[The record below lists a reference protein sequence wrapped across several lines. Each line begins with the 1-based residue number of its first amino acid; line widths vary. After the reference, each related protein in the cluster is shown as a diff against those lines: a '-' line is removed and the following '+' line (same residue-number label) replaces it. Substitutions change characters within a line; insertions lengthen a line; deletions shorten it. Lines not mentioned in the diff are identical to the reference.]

1 MRHLVTGR
9 PRKSN
14 RALRIACSC
23 LLALAVYVGPS
34 VCSAY
39 ALGTE
44 PLSENFIPRFG
55 EFGTGSGQTGIP
67 VGIGIDPTTGDLYVS
82 DWTNSRIN
90 EFSPWGN
97 FIKAFGWGVADS
109 ANELQTCTTR
119 CLQGLEG
126 SDPGELSTPWGI
138 AVDPSGDVYVMDYGN
153 HRVQKFTSSGQFVL
167 MFGGE
172 VDKTQVRRRE
182 EQEAKAEPVTVTAD
196 DEDVCTQIS
205 GDECGAGTE
214 GPRHGQ
220 IGSTAIALS
229 QAGGILVAGLTGIQE
244 FSTDGVYRSEI
255 SLSGKRVYTFAVDP
269 TNGDLIVAYAGPGV
283 GGVEDNIYELTPTGA
298 PVATIEVESPGII
311 ATDSTGRV
319 HVDALTEREHGTNS
333 IIERIMTFDINS
345 THLIS
350 EFEVPQAAGENTA
363 VYGLG
368 TNAIGDLYVAN
379 HNSGNLISFVSAF
392 GPPPV
397 SFEPPPPVA
406 PTVESEY
413 VVSADLNSAVL
424 QARINPHFWNDTTDY
439 AEYGTGDCA
448 AGGCV
453 AQPAAPGSILTSK
466 VVNQS
471 VPSQGVPLTGLSP
484 DTTYHYRFVSRSGG
498 GGPVFGPEQTFTTSP
513 AFVADVD
520 CPNQSPRIG
529 FSASLPDCRA
539 YEMVSPIDK
548 NGGDIHNLID
558 FDDYPN
564 GLFQSST
571 DGEKFTYSS
580 NRAFANAPSGL
591 FVNQYMAERN
601 PVSGWS
607 TTSISAP
614 VRPGVGIEEPGFETE
629 YKYFEPD
636 LSSGWLAPPP
646 NPSLAPGVEEG
657 EASLY
662 RHDNSTGGFE
672 ALISDIPLGGEEG
685 ANPELAGFSADGQLV
700 VFETPA
706 SLTANASTKRLD
718 RQIYERSRRGE
729 IHLVSVMPDGLAR
742 EESSAVG
749 AVNGVSSNERLASVK
764 HAVSEDGSRVY
775 WSEAVGFPFIGKLFL
790 RLNADREQSA
800 MNGEE
805 CLEEEMACTIVVA
818 NKGSRFVAASADGS
832 KAIYLN
838 VGGSRDEELDEF
850 NLEERTSTP
859 IAKKVLGVAGESEDL
874 KYIYFVSTEAL
885 APGARAGAPNLYLH
899 HEEADSLVA
908 TLSPDDVNL
917 PFSDITTESIY
928 HGARVTP
935 DGTRIA
941 FFSTAHLTG
950 YDNIDAVSNKP
961 DSEVYVYDTQTQR
974 LTCVSCD
981 RTGARPSGREFKQAG
996 TGTIVPVAAR
1006 IPGGENQFYAS
1017 RALSEDGKRLFF
1029 ESYVPLVPR
1038 DTNGAVDVYEW
1049 EAPGTGSCSTESSS
1063 FSNANEGC
1071 VELISSGESP
1081 QGSELVD
1088 ATPDGSDVFFTTTAS
1103 LLPQDPGS
1111 VDVYDARVDGG
1122 FPPPAAPPASCEGEA
1137 CAGAPSPP
1145 NDQTPA
1151 STTFSGPGNLLS
1163 AAPEGA
1169 SPKKRDVA
1177 KTAAQLRAAKLAK
1190 ALRPCRAKARS
1201 KERKRCEAAARKRY
1215 GATHQVKKSS
1225 KGRGK

>member
-1 MRHLVTGR
+1 MRYLATGR

-14 RALRIACSC
+14 RALRLACSC
-23 LLALAVYVGPS
+23 LLALAAWLGAG

-44 PLSENFIPRFG
+44 PLSENFSPRFG
-55 EFGTGSGQTGIP
+55 EFGAGAGQTEIP
-67 VGIGIDPTTGDLYVS
+67 AGIGVDPTTGDLYVS
-82 DWTNSRIN
+82 DLSSARIN
-90 EFSPWGN
+90 VFSPWGN
-97 FIKAFGWGVADS
+97 FIRAFGWGVADG
-109 ANELQTCTTR
+109 ANELQACTTT

-126 SDPGELSTPWGI
+126 VGPGEFRTPWGI
-138 AVDPSGDVYVMDYGN
+138 VVDHSGDVYVMDYQN
-153 HRVQKFTSSGQFVL
+153 NRVQKLTASGQFVL
-167 MFGGE
+167 TFGGE
-172 VDKTQVRRRE
+172 VDKTQVHRRE

-196 DEDVCTQIS
+196 EEDVCTKIS

-220 IGSTAIALS
+220 IKSTAITLS

-244 FSTDGVYRSEI
+244 FSTDGIYRSEI
-255 SLSGKRVYTFAVDP
+255 SLSGKRAHTFVVDP
-269 TNGDLIVAYAGPGV
+269 TTGNLIVAYASTGEGQKNE
-283 GGVEDNIYELTPTGA
+283 EDNIYELSPTGA
-298 PVATIEVESPGII
+298 PLATIEVESPENLAI
-311 ATDSTGRV
+311 DSMG
-319 HVDALTEREHGTNS
+319 HVYVAANNTIDH
-333 IIERIMTFDINS
+333 IERIMDFDIS
-345 THLIS
+345 SGKLSS
-350 EFEVPQAAGENTA
+350 EFEIPQPGSEDTT

-368 TNAIGDLYVAN
+368 ANAIGDLYVAN
-379 HNSGNLISFVSAF
+379 HNSSNLISFMSAF

-397 SFEPPPPVA
+397 SFEQPPSVA
-406 PTVESEY
+406 PTIESEY
-413 VVSADLNSAVL
+413 AVSADLDSAVL

-439 AEYGTGDCA
+439 VEYGTGDCE

-471 VPSQGVPLTGLSP
+471 VASQGIPLTGLSP

-498 GGPVFGPEQTFTTSP
+498 GGPVFGPEQTFTTAP
-513 AFVADVD
+513 AFVVDVD
-520 CPNQSPRIG
+520 CPNQSLRTG
-529 FSASLPDCRA
+529 SSASLPDCRV

-548 NGGDIHNLID
+548 NGGDIDNLLD
-558 FDDYPN
+558 LADYPN
-564 GLFQSST
+564 GLFESST

-607 TTSISAP
+607 TTSISPP
-614 VRPGVGIEEPGFETE
+614 VRPNSGVEDVDFETE

-657 EASLY
+657 VASLY
-662 RHDNSTGGFE
+662 RHDNVTGSLE
-672 ALISDIPLGGEEG
+672 PLIANVPLGGEQG
-685 ANPELAGFSADGQLV
+685 AQPELAGFSADGQLA
-700 VFETPA
+700 VFETSA
-706 SLTANASTKRLD
+706 SLTANASTKPDD
-718 RQIYERSRRGE
+718 RQIYERSRSGE
-729 IHLVSVMPDGLAR
+729 SHLVSVLPDGLAR

-749 AVNGVSSNERLASVK
+749 AANGVSSYDRLASVK

-775 WSEAVGFPFIGKLFL
+775 WSEAADFPFIGKLFL
-790 RLNADREQSA
+790 RLNAEREQSA

-805 CLEEEMACTIVVA
+805 CLEEEKACTIVIS
-818 NKGSRFVAASADGS
+818 NKGSKFVAASADGS
-832 KAIYLN
+832 KAIYLD
-838 VGGSRDEELDEF
+838 VGGSRDGELDEF
-850 NLEERTSTP
+850 NLEERTSAP

-899 HEEADSLVA
+899 HEEANSLVA
-908 TLSPDDVNL
+908 TLSPDDVN
-917 PFSDITTESIY
+917 PTFSDITTESIY
-928 HGARVTP
+928 HAARVTP
-935 DGTRIA
+935 DGTHIA
-941 FFSTAHLTG
+941 FISTSHLTG

-961 DSEVYVYDTQTQR
+961 DSEVYVYDAQAQR
-974 LTCVSCD
+974 LTCASCD
-981 RTGARPSGREFKQAG
+981 RTGARPSGREIRQPG
-996 TGTIVPVAAR
+996 TSTFVATAAR

-1017 RALSEDGKRLFF
+1017 RVLSDDGQRLFF

-1081 QGSELVD
+1081 EGSELVD
-1088 ATPDGSDVFFTTTAS
+1088 ATPDGSDVFFTTAAS

-1137 CAGAPSPP
+1137 CAAAPSPP
-1145 NDQTPA
+1145 SDQTPA

-1163 AAPEGA
+1163 TAPEGA
-1169 SPKKRDVA
+1169 SPKQRSAA
-1177 KTAAQLRAAKLAK
+1177 KTTAQLRAAKLAK
-1190 ALRPCRAKARS
+1190 ALKQCRAKP
-1201 KERKRCEAAARKRY
+1201 KRKTRENCEVAARKRY
-1215 GATHQVKKSS
+1215 GPTRQIKKSS